1 MRQNLSALLTKP
13 LPYLLDGV
21 DKDLPRLGALFVRDH
36 RVGGDEEVA
45 ELSGGLL
52 LRQYLYL
59 CTSKSK

>member
-1 MRQNLSALLTKP
+1 M
-13 LPYLLDGV
+13 PYLLDGV